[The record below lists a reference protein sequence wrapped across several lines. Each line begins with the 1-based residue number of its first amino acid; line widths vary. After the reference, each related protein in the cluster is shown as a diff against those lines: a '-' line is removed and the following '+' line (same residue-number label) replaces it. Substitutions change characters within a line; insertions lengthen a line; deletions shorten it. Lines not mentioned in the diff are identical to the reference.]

1 MKRYKEQINESI
13 GFMATKMQQR
23 PETNSAQSL
32 GIWMPSIPTGHN
44 FGRSDQSRTQ
54 LYKTQLKFNRDVMN
68 AVSNLA
74 VKFTDPRPIVIE
86 KLHQPCET
94 QIRDDAQSLR
104 GSLQFSAVS
113 EDRLNMAVQLA
124 KRDLRKKHLE
134 EQVKD
139 YLYNHERDQLQTLLC
154 THFGKGTSVDNTTR
168 SVSKVE
174 TESIRKPRHQR
185 SQAAKEE
192 LTRSGG
198 RVYICTSNQSQGRS
212 ELRDSPP
219 THDPGPHLN
228 QRNSGNKSAEEI
240 RRLRMEIG
248 KYFQK
253 IEDLTKKGK
262 SVNTLDPDEDHRRQV
277 KRQEQATRAARM
289 LYVLQQ
295 QINGIQEMVEKQ
307 SLQKVK
313 HTKKSR
319 TMSQLAAVHR
329 GAVRALQMFVG
340 QLSGQPELH
349 IPAYYKDLGQLI
361 RQLSLCSARLENDT
375 DSSLSETV
383 VDLLHQVEGLDSL
396 LGKQNAQEKSNQM
409 PQKAQCAPNRKR
421 SLGRHRCCSAEGV
434 QISPIIKENVLS
446 VPEGLPILKNDENWH
461 DPEYS
466 RPQQSSR
473 EYLSARQE
481 QQEDHPTPDRN
492 TTLRAGLETVQR
504 LGDLQKSV
512 TEKIPTKKGVL
523 SPYQKQKKTLAIR
536 TCFQKA
542 TVSSELKKN
551 QAPVKDS
558 KPPSIPGCPNSTP
571 VLSKQIPLRKQKT
584 RLGGHLSIPTE
595 RSQTSLLKEME
606 QDRQAV
612 AESEAIRLTWLDTE
626 TARRMREL
634 NEICQ
639 QETDRIR
646 KIRSETAVPN
656 KWIEKA
662 EEEIRERLQPLL
674 DKAQIISDSWERKAR
689 NNSSSLQQHLS
700 LKVADRAA
708 ASADVLGEKIL
719 DELLDDTAQELL
731 SLDSKAKVRSDALL
745 MQDGPALE
753 TMLQRMEEMERYEE
767 SVRRRMCQIEYS
779 DPVFWADEGK
789 EEREFVL
796 IDTQP
801 RTPQP
806 IRISRTGMPSEE
818 MIDLMDPRSTQ
829 AEPLDDLECSGR
841 PEPASVLGPLLQK
854 LSKDEQSATVLAV
867 PPKMVQNM
875 HNYRERFNLYLKV
888 ISHEPVGKFNPWLI
902 AESLSDELMDG
913 GLSEVAAEFQDACE
927 EYAEALFTAEFMQPV
942 EQESGAK
949 PSSEGYAV

>member
-1 MKRYKEQINESI
+1 
-13 GFMATKMQQR
+13 MATNMQQR
-23 PETNSAQSL
+23 PVTDSAQSF
-32 GIWMPSIPTGHN
+32 GIWMPSISTGHN

-86 KLHQPCET
+86 KLRQPCET
-94 QIRDDAQSLR
+94 QVRDDAQSLR
-104 GSLQFSAVS
+104 SSLQFSAVS

-124 KRDLRKKHLE
+124 RRDLRKKHLE

-139 YLYNHERDQLQTLLC
+139 YLYNHERDQLQALLC
-154 THFGKGTSVDNTTR
+154 TNPGKGKSVDNTIR
-168 SVSKVE
+168 VMSKVE
-174 TESIRKPRHQR
+174 VESMRKPRHQR

-192 LTRSGG
+192 LTRSGAK
-198 RVYICTSNQSQGRS
+198 VYIYTSNQSQGRS

-219 THDPGPHLN
+219 THDPGPHWN

-240 RRLRMEIG
+240 RRLRLELG

-253 IEDLTKKGK
+253 IEELTKKGK
-262 SVNTLDPDEDHRRQV
+262 SVDALDPDEDHRRQV
-277 KRQEQATRAARM
+277 KRQEQATRATRM

-295 QINGIQEMVEKQ
+295 QINGIQELVEKQ

-313 HTKKSR
+313 HTKKSQA
-319 TMSQLAAVHR
+319 MSQLAAVHR

-340 QLSGQPELH
+340 QLSGQSELH

-375 DSSLSETV
+375 DSSMPETV
-383 VDLLHQVEGLDSL
+383 VDILQQVEGLDSL
-396 LGKQNAQEKSNQM
+396 LGKQHAQEKSNPM
-409 PQKAQCAPNRKR
+409 PPKAQCVSAPSRKR
-421 SLGRHRCCSAEGV
+421 SSGRHRSCSAEGG

-446 VPEGLPILKNDENWH
+446 APEELPPLRTDENWLV
-461 DPEYS
+461 PEYS

-473 EYLSARQE
+473 ECLSARLEQQ
-481 QQEDHPTPDRN
+481 QQEDPPTPDRN
-492 TTLRAGLETVQR
+492 AALRAGLETLQR
-504 LGDLQKSV
+504 LGDLKKSA

-523 SPYQKQKKTLAIR
+523 LPYQQKQKKTLAIR

-551 QAPVKDS
+551 PAPVKDS
-558 KPPSIPGCPNSTP
+558 KPPLTPGCPNPIPMS
-571 VLSKQIPLRKQKT
+571 SKQIPLKKQKP
-584 RLGGHLSIPTE
+584 RLGGHPSIPTE
-595 RSQTSLLKEME
+595 SSQTNLLKEME
-606 QDRQAV
+606 QDRQA
-612 AESEAIRLTWLDTE
+612 AAGSEAIRLTWLDIE

-639 QETDRIR
+639 QETDRIK

-656 KWIEKA
+656 KLIEKA

-719 DELLDDTAQELL
+719 DELLEDTAQELL
-731 SLDSKAKVRSDALL
+731 SLDSEAKVRSEALT
-745 MQDGPALE
+745 MQDGPTLE
-753 TMLQRMEEMERYEE
+753 IMLQRMEEMERYEE

-779 DPVFWADEGK
+779 DPVFWAEEGK

-801 RTPQP
+801 RAPQP
-806 IRISRTGMPSEE
+806 IRISRSVVPGED
-818 MIDLMDPRSTQ
+818 MIDLMDPRCTQ

-841 PEPASVLGPLLQK
+841 PEPASVLEPLVQR
-854 LSKDEQSATVLAV
+854 LSKHGQSGTVLAV
-867 PPKMVQNM
+867 PPKLVQNM
-875 HNYRERFNLYLKV
+875 HNYRERFNLYLKM

-902 AESLSDELMDG
+902 AESLSEELMEG
-913 GLSEVAAEFQDACE
+913 GLSEVATEFQDACE

-942 EQESGAK
+942 EQESRAK
-949 PSSEGYAV
+949 QE